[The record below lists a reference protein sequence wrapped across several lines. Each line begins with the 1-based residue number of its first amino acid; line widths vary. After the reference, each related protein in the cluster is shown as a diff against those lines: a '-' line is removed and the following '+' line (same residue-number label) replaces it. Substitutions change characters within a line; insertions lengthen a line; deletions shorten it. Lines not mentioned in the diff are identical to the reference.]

1 MKTNIKIL
9 ENSKQQEINKVLKII
24 LEIWKEY
31 IKPEMVILFGDYIKW
46 DNTINNLVKE
56 WDQIVEYK
64 TVIQILIITKKPT
77 QEKNMRLSR
86 EITSK
91 IKCNRSITSPVNIII
106 EDIYSFNQWIKES
119 RYFYLDIL
127 NEGILLHDS
136 EKYKIRDT
144 KKLNQTEIKQI
155 QKEDFEAWFSIAS
168 EFYIDYINA
177 FERKSYKMAIF
188 YLHQATELFIT
199 CYLLVKTWYK
209 PKTHDIEILY
219 SKLKEQTKFLN
230 HWFDLEKQNDIN
242 CFEILRW
249 AYIDSRYKKGYEVK
263 LKDLLFLANKVI
275 ELRDKIKNLCNKEIK
290 LWNQEKN

>member
-1 MKTNIKIL
+1 MNNDLKVL
-9 ENSKQQEINKVLKII
+9 EVSKQQEVVKILQII
-24 LEIWKEY
+24 LEIWKDY

-46 DNTINNLVKE
+46 NNAINNLIRE

-64 TVIQILIITKKPT
+64 RVIQILIITKKPT

-91 IKCNRSITSPVNIII
+91 IKCNKNVTNPVNIII
-106 EDIYSFNQWIKES
+106 EDIYSFNQGIKES

-127 NEGILLHDS
+127 NEGILLYDS

-144 KKLNQTEIKQI
+144 KKLNQIEIKQI

-209 PKTHDIEILY
+209 PKTHDIDILY
-219 SKLKEQTKFLN
+219 SKLKEQTTFLN
-230 HWFDLEKQNDIN
+230 YWFDLEMKNDIN

-249 AYIDSRYKKGYEVK
+249 AYIDSRYKKDYNIK

-275 ELRDKIKNLCNKEIK
+275 ELRDKVKVLCNKEVR
-290 LWNQEKN
+290 